1 MPSQPCLTN
10 IFWPEANEEAKNSQ
24 IKGLFVALFYFWNT
38 SINWLLL
45 WVCMSNSEWVLVEL
59 KKTS

>member
-1 MPSQPCLTN
+1 MSLQPCLTN
-10 IFWPEANEEAKNSQ
+10 IFWLETNEKARNRQ

-45 WVCMSNSEWVLVEL
+45 WVCMSNSEWVLEEL